1 MDQPGITCISRRSF
15 IAGSALAFA
24 SLGFGLYGCAEPA
37 DNGAAHVNRGK
48 AAKRA
53 DQYFENGTI
62 ATVNDQDD
70 IVEALAVKDGRI
82 VFAGSAAD
90 GQAYKDVAGSVVDLQ
105 GSFVLPGLIEGHI
118 HSGSPDFFD
127 FSLVGLSTAEEE
139 LAAIKEYV
147 DAHPEKDTY
156 LGYGYMASLYP
167 GEELEKGPK
176 KERLDEIS
184 PDKPLLVYSF
194 DGHGAWLNSKAFAYL
209 GITPDTPSTPGGTI
223 YKDADGGLW
232 GTLADSAM
240 SLTSKYPVNQ
250 ENVADGLAAFLQ
262 GLNALGYTSLF
273 TPPGNG
279 FFPVPYEGYQALADR
294 DELTMRV
301 RGAGIVT
308 SWQTDEDLAKL
319 EELKKKYDGD
329 ALKVIAGKIFVDGVM
344 DNESALL
351 SEPYTDDPSSYGET
365 GWEQDAFN
373 QAVAAIN
380 RTGML
385 AHIHAIGDEAV
396 TMGLD
401 AIEYAEQN
409 VPDDDER
416 NAITHL
422 QLVKEGDVPRFAELE
437 VTAVADPYWHFKE
450 PQYWESKESPAL
462 GERAEKMYPMKSF
475 ADAGATLV
483 SASDFPVTSNPNP
496 FYAMQFGVT
505 RNLVD
510 GEPYGVPNITDMD
523 DPAYL
528 LWPEERVD
536 IKRMI
541 RSFTADAAWALGLEG
556 ETGTLE
562 PGKSA
567 DFIVVDQNV
576 LDADPLAIK
585 DTKVLATY
593 LRGEKI
599 FDAAQATDP
608 KE

>member
-1 MDQPGITCISRRSF
+1 MNHPACLSRRTF
-15 IAGSALAFA
+15 LAGSAVLAA
-24 SLGFGLYGCAEPA
+24 TAGLGLLGCSTAGTDTAAPNAVSNEDEP
-37 DNGAAHVNRGK
+37 VN
-48 AAKRA
+48 A
-53 DQYFENGTI
+53 YYENAVI
-62 ATVNDQDD
+62 YTVDGQDRMA
-70 IVEALAVKDGRI
+70 EALAVRDGKI
-82 VFAGSAAD
+82 AFVGSSSD
-90 GQAYKDVAGSVVDLQ
+90 GQRYKDTAQNVVDLQ
-105 GSFVLPGLIEGHI
+105 GRFVLPGLIEGHI

-127 FSLVGLSTAEEE
+127 FSLIGLPTADDE
-139 LAAIKEYV
+139 LAAIKKYV

-156 LGYGYMASLYP
+156 LGFGYMASLYP
-167 GEELEKGPK
+167 GEELERGPK

-194 DGHGAWLNSKAFAYL
+194 DGHGAWLNSKAFEYL
-209 GITPDTPSTPGGTI
+209 GITPDTPSTPGGEI
-223 YKDADGGLW
+223 YKNEDGSLW

-240 SLTSKYPVNQ
+240 SMTSKYPVNQ
-250 ENVADGLAAFLQ
+250 ENVADGLATFLQ
-262 GLNALGYTSLF
+262 GLNALGYTSIF

-279 FFPVPYEGYQALADR
+279 FFPVPYEGYQTLADR
-294 DELTMRV
+294 DGLTMRV

-308 SWQTDEDLAKL
+308 SWQTDEDLTKL
-319 EELKKKYDGD
+319 EELKKKYDSD

-351 SEPYTDDPSSYGET
+351 SEPYADNPSNYGET
-365 GWEQDAFN
+365 GWEQDPLN
-373 QAVAAIN
+373 QAAAAIN
-380 RTGML
+380 RAGML

-422 QLVKEGDVPRFAELE
+422 QLVKEDDVPRFAELE

-475 ADAGATLV
+475 VDAGVTLV

-496 FYAMQFGVT
+496 FYAVQFGVT

-510 GEPYGVPNITDMD
+510 GKPYDVPDITDMD

-541 RSFTADAAWALGLEG
+541 RSFTADAAWALSLDG
-556 ETGTLE
+556 ETGSLE
-562 PGKSA
+562 EGKAA

-576 LDADPLAIK
+576 LEAKPLDIK
-585 DTKVLATY
+585 NTKVLATY
-593 LRGEKI
+593 LRGEKV
-599 FDAAQATDP
+599 FDAEEAAKQQS
-608 KE
+608 